1 MKGPKIF
8 GAAIFENIDLSLI
21 LKASTGAPY
30 TPSGRDVGFV
40 ELNSLRQPGVYTID
54 LIFGKSFNIVK
65 TLELRIFAEI
75 YNLTDHR
82 NVLYVYPDTGDPDFT
97 FEGGYS
103 TEYMQDPSNYGPP
116 RVIRLGAS
124 IRF

>member
-1 MKGPKIF
+1 
-8 GAAIFENIDLSLI
+8 
-21 LKASTGAPY
+21 
-30 TPSGRDVGFV
+30 
-40 ELNSLRQPGVYTID
+40 LNSLRQPGVYSID
-54 LIFGKSFNIVK
+54 LILGKSFNLVK
-65 TLELRIFAEI
+65 TLEFRIFAEI

-97 FEGGYS
+97 LEGGYS
-103 TEYMQDPSNYGPP
+103 TEYMQDPSNYGSP